1 MIFVCSLSAVE
12 ATIAQNQ
19 PSHLISLLGEESMIA
34 TPVAIQSDNHLKLS
48 MNDISAPQHG
58 YVTPGKAHVER
69 LIGFIEDW
77 PQTAPLLIHCWAG
90 ISRSTAAAF
99 IALCMNNPDQEENT
113 LAQILRQ
120 ASPSATPNRLI
131 VHLADNMLSR
141 QGRMVKAIEAI
152 GRGASAWQG
161 AVFSLP
167 LKADQGT

>member
-1 MIFVCSLSAVE
+1 MIFVCSLGAVE
-12 ATIAQNQ
+12 ATIAENQ
-19 PSHLISLLGEESMIA
+19 PSHLISLLGQETMIA
-34 TPVAIQSDNHLKLS
+34 TPAAIQSDNHLKLS
-48 MNDISAPQHG
+48 MNDISAPQQG
-58 YVTPGKAHVER
+58 YVTPGNAHVER
-69 LIGFIEDW
+69 LIGFIQDW

-99 IALCMNNPDQEENT
+99 IALCINNPEQEENT

-131 VHLADNMLSR
+131 VHLADNMLGR
-141 QGRMVKAIEAI
+141 QGRMTKAIEAI

-167 LKADQGT
+167 LKAGQDD